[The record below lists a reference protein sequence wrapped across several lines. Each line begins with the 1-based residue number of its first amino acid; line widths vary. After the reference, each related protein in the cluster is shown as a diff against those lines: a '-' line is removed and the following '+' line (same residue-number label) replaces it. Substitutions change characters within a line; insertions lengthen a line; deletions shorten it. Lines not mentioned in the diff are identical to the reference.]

1 MNFFGDTI
9 EQKKEREFQNR
20 ENHTIWTE
28 KYRPAILDDFIGNDL
43 IKQRAEDYIKTGDLP
58 HLLFYGKAGGGK
70 TTLAKLLVLN
80 INCDSLYVNASDEN
94 SVDDVRNKIKNFA
107 STVGFSDMKI
117 AILDECDYLSMNAQA
132 ALRNLMETYS
142 KTTRFILTCNYLERV
157 ANPIVSR
164 CQAFELVPPSK
175 KDIAKRL
182 IKILSLEGI
191 TFAAEDVAF
200 IVNSY
205 YPDVRKMINS
215 LQMQSGA
222 GTLKIDKKATIDSDY
237 KLKILDIL
245 KDTSKVKKDAFREIR
260 QIVADKSISDY
271 SDIYTFLYNNLDD
284 FATGNIAPVI
294 LILGD
299 AETKSYFSVDKEI
312 VFMSTIIQI
321 LDKIK

>member
-9 EQKKEREFQNR
+9 EQKKERELQNR

-28 KYRPAILDDFIGNDL
+28 KYRPAVLDDFIGNEL
-43 IKQRAEDYIKTGDLP
+43 IIQRAADYIKTGDLP

-107 STVGFSDMKI
+107 STVGFSDVKI

-157 ANPIVSR
+157 ANPIISR
-164 CQAFELVPPSK
+164 CQTFELVPPSK

-182 IKILSLEGI
+182 LKILSIENVKY
-191 TFAAEDVAF
+191 AAEDVAF

-215 LQMQSGA
+215 LQMQSGE
-222 GTLKIDKKATIDSDY
+222 GTLKIDKKATVDSDY
-237 KLKILDIL
+237 KLKIIDIL
-245 KDTSKVKKDAFREIR
+245 KDTSKSKKDAFKEIR

-271 SDIYTFLYNNLDD
+271 TDIYTLLYNNVDD

-299 AETKSYFSVDKEI
+299 AEMKSYLSVDKEI